1 MADSELRVKI
11 TGVSADFER
20 TTENVAKAHAQL
32 VEKLRRGD
40 TIAIGSADRLIQ
52 QQELLR
58 REIVKVYGSIDAA
71 TPEVLAHYRKVEA
84 AVAHAKSEIV
94 SLSKVTQ
101 DHKAQLNSAGMTYKG
116 LSDTLE
122 NLAGKHGAVV
132 AKASLVV
139 KVLQEVYQTGKQV
152 VILFSTD
159 DTLAWWDKQATAA
172 EKWGERTK
180 KTFFDTAAAAL
191 QYGIAAG
198 PAVVA
203 QDAVRYS
210 NLLEPIRRGYREPYG
225 PPAVDEMTAWANS
238 IKTQQRLDA
247 EAKETAEKAKREADA
262 NQRAADAIKQRTIA
276 LEAEV
281 ALLRESDPLAKAEIE
296 YMRDLALATFEAD
309 AGLRQLTRSRAE
321 LARQAAIDSAF
332 TDLLDEGSAV
342 WGKNPLK
349 AMMDR
354 SQGLG
359 LTGYEWYQRF
369 GTGPSQQEIDRLSDA
384 FAEVDLDYARFERA
398 VDKWRESVTF
408 LRTTLTDSAVDFAR
422 TGGDNLGRIAG
433 ARFNEL
439 TAKGFD
445 ELFAQLLG
453 GELVEGKDGGWRVTG
468 PFGSAQVY
476 GSRADALNASRQR
489 VQAAQAVLDFGAIGV
504 GAYGAAQGAEG
515 TRTGSVVS
523 GAAAGASLGST
534 IPVIGTAWGAVIGA
548 VAGAIGGYFGEQA
561 RQADYKYGMPKID
574 KNGQASLQGIRNIG
588 LLERD
593 SLVSQVQENY
603 NTARNSN
610 VRLMMALGV
619 EPAADTWK
627 PIDLTFQPRASAN
640 WLKHFNEMIQ
650 TGQIDAAVYG
660 QAREQIKGGFAKYGL
675 SGNKFDALMDSWDNL
690 DPAKML
696 QMLQGLATGLRDIQ
710 SATEF
715 LDARNG
721 FGKNTSWFQGMQS
734 VQKEMSL
741 SFAQQMGQAFDGLLE
756 KATYLDDLVGDDQI
770 ALLQEIGSLAVEIR
784 EREREEM
791 KANLL
796 VLDQVKQKG
805 GSARDRYAVMRMV
818 DEEYSPDSE
827 RIASFYKGK
836 ADEALRKIATAKTR
850 DEAQRYYDEYMGNL
864 DLVVQQGFSISNK
877 TGVEWAK
884 WASDQTWKGESAIA
898 AILEKFGID
907 VQNENAEFMAS
918 WQPIL
923 DKFNAAGDAITKLP
937 DTITGPVGRWSDKF
951 EDGLPILSKWIDEM
965 GNVVSGL
972 IDFGD
977 GLAGIIPQLPSGPLN
992 PDGPNGNEGEKNRLN
1007 SLGSQSEGIAIEAAE
1022 PTESYTGLEAALL
1035 ELTKAVRF
1043 LKTETSDMAGAVADA
1058 SLRLDD
1064 AFATNPDIPTL
1075 VAAIDGLTS
1084 VLSRGNGGDDGFA
1097 ERVSKRRSVA

>member
-20 TTENVAKAHAQL
+20 TAENVAKAHAQL

-58 REIVKVYGSIDAA
+58 REIVKVYGSLDAA
-71 TPEVLAHYRKVEA
+71 TPEVIAHYRKIEN
-84 AVAHAKSEIV
+84 AVAHAKGEIV
-94 SLSKVTQ
+94 SLNKITQ

-139 KVLQEVYQTGKQV
+139 KVLQEVYQVGKEV
-152 VILFSTD
+152 VIVFSTN
-159 DTLAWWDKQATAA
+159 DTLAWWDKQAAA
-172 EKWGERTK
+172 VEKWGERTK

-191 QYGIAAG
+191 QYGVTAA
-198 PAVVA
+198 PYVAAQEAV
-203 QDAVRYS
+203 QYS
-210 NLLEPIRRGYREPYG
+210 NLLQPIKRGYRAPYG
-225 PPAVDEMTAWANS
+225 PPSIDPMTAWANS

-247 EAKETAEKAKREADA
+247 EAKEAADKANREAEA
-262 NQRAADAIKQRTIA
+262 NKRAADAIKQRTIA
-276 LEAEV
+276 LEAEI
-281 ALLRESDPLAKAEIE
+281 ALLKESNPFAKAEIE

-309 AGLRQLTRSRAE
+309 SGLRRLTEARAA
-321 LARQAAIDSAF
+321 LMRQGAIDSAF

-342 WGKNPLK
+342 WGKDPLR
-349 AMMDR
+349 AMMER
-354 SQGLG
+354 SPGMG

-369 GTGPSQQEIDRLSDA
+369 GGPSRDEIERLSEP
-384 FAEVDLDYARFERA
+384 FYEMELDFARFERA
-398 VDKWRESVTF
+398 IEKWRDSLTI
-408 LRTTLTDSAVDFAR
+408 LRTTLTESAVDFAR

-445 ELFAQLLG
+445 DLFAQLLG
-453 GELVEGKDGGWRVTG
+453 GEVVEGKDGGWRVTG
-468 PFGSAQVY
+468 PFGSSQVY
-476 GSRADALNASRQR
+476 ASRADALNASRQR
-489 VQAAQAVLDFGAIGV
+489 VQTAQAVVDFGSIGI

-515 TRTGSVVS
+515 TRTGSVIS
-523 GAAAGASLGST
+523 GAASGASLGSV
-534 IPVIGTAWGAVIGA
+534 IPVLGTAWGAVIGA
-548 VAGAIGGYFGEQA
+548 VVGSIGGYLGEKA
-561 RQADYKYGMPKID
+561 RQEDYKYGAPKID
-574 KNGQASLQGIRNIG
+574 MYGQASLQGIRNIG

-603 NTARNSN
+603 NSARNSN

-619 EPAADTWK
+619 QPAADTWK
-627 PIDLTFQPRASAN
+627 PIDLTFQPNPSAN

-650 TGQIDAAVYG
+650 TGQIDAAVYN
-660 QAREQIKGGFAKYGL
+660 QARDQIKGGFANLGL
-675 SGNKFDALMDSWDNL
+675 GGKKFDALMDSWDNL

-696 QMLQGLATGLRDIQ
+696 QMLQGLAAGLRDVQ
-710 SATEF
+710 TASEF
-715 LDARNG
+715 FDARNG
-721 FGKNTSWFQGMQS
+721 FGKNTSWFQGIQG

-741 SFAQQMGQAFDGLLE
+741 SFAQQIGQAFDGLLE
-756 KATYLDDLVGDDQI
+756 KAAYLDDLVGDDQI

-796 VLDQVKQKG
+796 LLDQTKQKG
-805 GSARDRYAVMRMV
+805 GTARDRYAVMQMV

-836 ADEALRKIATAKTR
+836 ADEALKKIGSAKTR
-850 DEAQRYYDEYMGNL
+850 DEAQRYYDEYMSNL
-864 DLVVQQGFSISNK
+864 DLVVQQGFSISGK

-898 AILEKFGID
+898 AVLEKFGID
-907 VQNENAEFMAS
+907 AQNENAEFMAA

-923 DKFNAAGDAITKLP
+923 DKFTAAGDAVTKLP
-937 DTITGPVGRWSDKF
+937 DAVGGPVGRWKDQF
-951 EDGLPILSKWIDEM
+951 EAGYPILTKWVDEM

-972 IDFGD
+972 IDFGG

-992 PDGPNGNEGEKNRLN
+992 PDGSGNNEGEHSAVYSSSAR
-1007 SLGSQSEGIAIEAAE
+1007 SEVATIEPEITEPYTAVQS
-1022 PTESYTGLEAALL
+1022 ALV
-1035 ELTKAVRF
+1035 ELAKTLRF
-1043 LKTETSDMAGAVADA
+1043 LRTETSDMAGAVADA

-1064 AFATNPDIPTL
+1064 AFTNNPDVPALI
-1075 VAAIDGLTS
+1075 VAIEGLTAA
-1084 VLSRGNGGDDGFA
+1084 LSRGGGGGDGFA
-1097 ERVSKRRSVA
+1097 DRVSKRRSVA